1 MDTNN
6 TGTPHRQATDA
17 FIAQTLPNWLK
28 NASFNQFQA
37 LRSSFENHLRSQ
49 QQVQRAFAALQP
61 LDSFAKSLLSQ
72 ALLSS
77 LSLSV
82 DLGKAQWREE
92 HRHLRADA
100 DGPQDHSSYF
110 VRAPALQTF
119 LHNFKPNESFFQQT
133 ALVYPADPAT
143 GQAEQVLCSDSAQLV
158 ELCRN
163 VDVGKQYRQHLDA
176 VLTPT
181 LLSTLTEDKRLQL
194 ALATEVAALKGQLPA
209 ADIDML
215 RRIVNGNPPTHAISD
230 RVHAGTLNV
239 LGYRIEGA
247 LAFELQAYTPIPG
260 RLPRVKVE
268 GVILYLPGDHQQ
280 SLRAYRDWGN
290 ASLGLGTLL
299 RETGYRRAF
308 NQRVALTDRA
318 GYLALLGR
326 RLADSQTDA
335 SATSEVIH
343 DPLFQV
349 LAEQHVQRIRDN
361 AQFLAVPTDKV
372 NERARAEQLQTLQ
385 ALGTTLLNLAGLFV
399 PVIGAVLTAE
409 LVGQTVSQVCEG
421 VWDWS
426 QGHQHE
432 AIEHLLGVAETVV
445 VGAVVAGGAAV
456 VARGFSRSALVDRLM
471 PIENDA
477 GQPRLWSGDLAPYAD
492 GAPPDDLLE
501 LDNGL
506 LTNGSGHWWRNGET
520 YYRVRPVAG
529 RSVWQLRHPQ
539 REASFGPLLE
549 FNDERCWRL
558 SNEQPIEWQGSSLLL
573 GRLWPPAAQLGDE
586 RIEQIL
592 KVADVDQDYLRGL
605 LVEGRPLPVQLRDT
619 LERFAVDARVNAFIE
634 QLAEG
639 REDDSELF
647 QWCID
652 RLKLDSLS
660 IDEQRAEFVADAQD
674 LREQMFEHLSR
685 RYLAEEPLKALLQ
698 RDFKGLPD
706 AYAVDVLK
714 RATDTQRQRM
724 LSEQRIPLAIA
735 EQARGQLQLAQL
747 TRMREGLY
755 LRNSYQPGTVG
766 LVFALLRQHAH
777 LSGTVDL
784 QLREGSDSGRVLA
797 QLYPDSHPE
806 TATTILVRREGIFK
820 CYDLEGREQNILLD
834 DPEDLAEVLLRHLA
848 NTDLTRLKW
857 QGAEARSQLL
867 GDLRAWLPAGR
878 KPLLELTGLS
888 EIRPPYTP
896 LRRLPDGRVG
906 YPLSG
911 RGQGSH
917 PSRRAL
923 IDAVRVLYP
932 TLGARALDN
941 FVNHLME
948 SPQTAYIS
956 LIRQY
961 REFRQLD
968 EALHTWHGQAQG
980 GSLAGGRRVFGDEL
994 RRSWRLEGRQL
1005 VTLSGE
1011 RAGSRLS
1018 LVGVNIRTLPTL
1030 PANTDFSHVSDLI
1043 LVGLH
1048 LEAIPAGFL
1057 RCFSRLRWLN
1067 LSNNGLSSVPD
1078 DIVQMTG
1085 LTTLRMAHNQIRMTQ
1100 SAADALAGLSRLHT
1114 LDMSFNPLGSISLQF
1129 RQLSPLRELNLRRAN
1144 LRAIPAG
1151 LEWCGLLELADLR
1164 DNQIAVIP
1172 DALLN
1177 APQQTRRALELRN
1190 NPVPQALLDRLVE
1203 PAPAPVELPSAVV
1216 VQTQARAAWLDTV
1229 EPSLRGDRAGQW
1241 DALQAEPNSEELFR
1255 LLGQLTETSDYRQ
1268 ARQDLSRRVWLLI
1281 EAATNDQTLRTK
1293 VFDLAGARGCADR
1306 LIACFSSLEVCML
1319 VAQAQRAGGV
1329 ANQQASLLELAR
1341 GLFRLEEVERIARQD
1356 IERRV
1361 TLEMDRLIAANRPVN
1376 EAAVRAGI
1384 DEVEVSLAYRVGLA
1398 RTLGL
1403 PGQPRTMQF
1412 ERLAGVTQQ
1421 QLGNAAAA
1429 VRWASSSDALAKYIS
1444 QRDFWIAYLEQSHA
1458 DQFESAG
1465 QPFWDQEE
1473 ALHDLPEG
1481 ERLIRSNQ
1489 IANAYKA
1496 AKDKLIL
1503 VLTREALHNWDVVD

>member
-6 TGTPHRQATDA
+6 TETLHRQATDA
-17 FIAQTLPNWLK
+17 FIAHTLPDWLK
-28 NASFNQFQA
+28 NASFNQFHA
-37 LRSSFENHLRSQ
+37 LRSSFEKHLRSQ
-49 QQVQRAFAALQP
+49 QQVQQAFAALQP
-61 LDSFAKSLLSQ
+61 LDSFAKPLLTQ

-77 LSLSV
+77 MSLSV
-82 DLGKAQWREE
+82 DLDKAQWREE
-92 HRHLRADA
+92 RRHLRADA
-100 DGPQDHSSYF
+100 DGPREHSSYF
-110 VRAPALQTF
+110 VRVPALQTF
-119 LHNFKPNESFFQQT
+119 LHNFKPDEPFFEQT
-133 ALVYPADPAT
+133 ALVYPADPVT
-143 GQAEQVLCSDSAQLV
+143 GQAEQVLSSDSEQLV
-158 ELCRN
+158 KLCRK
-163 VDVGKQYRQHLDA
+163 VDVGKQYRQHLDT

-181 LLSTLTEDKRLQL
+181 LLSTLTEDKRLQM
-194 ALATEVAALKGQLPA
+194 ALAIEVAALKGQLLS

-215 RRIVNGNPPTHAISD
+215 RRIANGNPPTHATSD

-280 SLRAYRDWGN
+280 SLRAYRNWEE

-299 RETGYRRAF
+299 REAGYRHAF

-318 GYLALLGR
+318 AYLALLGL
-326 RLADSQTDA
+326 RLADSKTDA
-335 SATSEVIH
+335 SATSEVTH
-343 DPLFQV
+343 DPLFEM
-349 LAEQHVQRIRDN
+349 LANHHVQRIRDN

-372 NERARAEQLQTLQ
+372 NERARAERLQTLQ

-445 VGAVVAGGAAV
+445 VSAAVAAGAAV
-456 VARGFSRSALVDRLM
+456 VARGFTRSALVDRLM

-477 GQPRLWSGDLAPYAD
+477 GQQRLWSGDLAPYAD
-492 GAPPDDLLE
+492 GTPPDDLLE

-506 LTNGSGHWWRNGET
+506 LANGNGHWWRNGDT
-520 YYRVRPVAG
+520 YYQVRPVAG
-529 RSVWQLRHPQ
+529 RSVWQLCHPQ
-539 REASFGPLLE
+539 REASFGPVLE

-558 SNEQPIEWQGSSLLL
+558 SSEQPIEWQGPSQLL
-573 GRLWPPAAQLGDE
+573 GRLWPPAAQLADE

-605 LVEGRPLPVQLRDT
+605 LVENRPLPVQLRDT

-634 QLAEG
+634 QLSAG
-639 REDDSELF
+639 REDDTELF

-660 IDEQRAEFVADAQD
+660 IDEQRAEFFSDAQD
-674 LREQMFEHLSR
+674 LREQMFEHFSR
-685 RYLAEEPLKALLQ
+685 RYLADDQLMALLQ

-714 RATDTQRQRM
+714 RATDIQRQRM
-724 LSEQRIPLAIA
+724 LSEQRIPLAVA

-766 LVFALLRQHAH
+766 LVFALLRKHAN
-777 LSGTVDL
+777 LSGVVDL
-784 QLREGSDSGRVLA
+784 ELREGTDRGRLLA
-797 QLYPDSHPE
+797 QLFPNNRPE
-806 TATTILVRREGIFK
+806 TPTTILVRRAGIFK
-820 CYDLEGREQNILLD
+820 CYDLQGYEQNILLA

-848 NTDLTRLKW
+848 SSDLARLNW
-857 QGAEARSQLL
+857 QGSSASSQLMS
-867 GDLRAWLPAGR
+867 DLRSWLPAGR

-888 EIRPPYTP
+888 EIRPPYNP

-917 PSRRAL
+917 PARRVL
-923 IDAVRVLYP
+923 IDAVRTLYP
-932 TLGARALDN
+932 TMGARALDN
-941 FVNHLME
+941 FVTHLMA
-948 SPQTAYIS
+948 SPDDAYIN
-956 LIRQY
+956 LIRLF
-961 REFRQLD
+961 REYRQLD
-968 EALHTWHGQAQG
+968 ETLHTWLGQAEG
-980 GSLAGGRRVFGDEL
+980 HSLAAGRRFFSDEL
-994 RRSWRLEGRQL
+994 RRSWRLEGHQS
-1005 VTLSGE
+1005 VTLTGE

-1018 LVGVNIRTLPTL
+1018 LVGMNLGSLPSL
-1030 PANTDFSHVSDLI
+1030 PANTNFGHISDLV
-1043 LVGLH
+1043 LVGLQ
-1048 LEAIPAGFL
+1048 LESMPVGFL
-1057 RCFSRLRWLN
+1057 RCFSHLRWLN
-1067 LSNNGLSSVPD
+1067 LSNNRLTTMPE
-1078 DIVQMTG
+1078 DIGQMTG
-1085 LTTLRMAHNQIRMTQ
+1085 LTTLRMTHNRIRMTQ
-1100 SAADALAGLSRLHT
+1100 PAAEALSHLSRLHT
-1114 LDMSFNPLGSISLQF
+1114 LDLSFNPLGSISLQF
-1129 RQLSPLRELNLRRAN
+1129 RQLSPLRELSLRQTNLQ
-1144 LRAIPAG
+1144 AIPAG

-1172 DALLN
+1172 QALLN
-1177 APQQTRRALELRN
+1177 APLETRQALELRN
-1190 NPVPQALLDRLVE
+1190 NAVPQTLLDRLLERPSFPVE
-1203 PAPAPVELPSAVV
+1203 PLPVVSARE
-1216 VQTQARAAWLDTV
+1216 QARAAWLRTLDASV
-1229 EPSLRGDRAGQW
+1229 RSERANQW

-1255 LLGQLTETSDYRQ
+1255 LLDQLTETSDYRQ
-1268 ARQDLSRRVWLLI
+1268 TRQDLSRRVWSLI
-1281 EAATNDQTLRTK
+1281 DAVSHDQTLRAE
-1293 VFDLAGARGCADR
+1293 VFDLAAARGCVDR
-1306 LIACFSSLEVCML
+1306 VISCFSALEVRML
-1319 VAQAQRAGGV
+1319 LAQAHRVGGA
-1329 ANQQASLLELAR
+1329 ANQQSSLLGLAR

-1361 TLEMDRLIAANRPVN
+1361 TMEMDRLIAANRPVN
-1376 EAAVRAGI
+1376 EAEVRAGV
-1384 DEVEVSLAYRVGLA
+1384 DELEVSLAYRIGLA
-1398 RTLGL
+1398 RTLDL

-1412 ERLAGVTQQ
+1412 QRLAGVTQQ

-1429 VRWASSSDALAKYIS
+1429 VRWASSSDALASYIS
-1444 QRDFWIAYLEQSHA
+1444 QRDFWAAYLEREHT
-1458 DQFESAG
+1458 DQFERVG

-1473 ALHDLPEG
+1473 ALHNLPEG
-1481 ERLIRSNQ
+1481 ERLLRSNQ

-1496 AKDKLIL
+1496 AKDKLL
-1503 VLTREALHNWDVVD
+1503 LALTREALRSWHPDD